1 MSLILCTSECLY
13 QVDGYC
19 SLERA
24 LSGGEPNENNPC
36 INFVPKRHQS
46 KNGRQSFADVSDSNQ
61 L

>member
-36 INFVPKRHQS
+36 INFLPRRQQS
-46 KNGRQSFADVSDSNQ
+46 QNSSQSLTDILDPNQ